1 MSIRNIGLCGLVA
14 LGAVV
19 AHQPASASV
28 VLMAG
33 LADHYALPTDPT
45 SPSPVHA
52 ANPALRCGTT
62 GPLPRKDFDD
72 TAIDSWV
79 CTSFDLTPYLGHIK
93 NATLEFNAKPG
104 DDTLSFNDTINLR
117 NNGGPSMYSAS
128 LAALSS
134 TTWLMADVGDTA
146 FSINITNLLPG
157 VTSLDFYIQDDTTV
171 DFVKLT
177 LDVPEPTSLLLVAAG
192 LAGIGLAKKRR
203 RPLGGKR

>member
-19 AHQPASASV
+19 AHQPVSASV

-33 LADHYALPTDPT
+33 LVDHYALPTDPT
-45 SPSPVHA
+45 SPSPVLA
-52 ANPALRCGTT
+52 ADPRLRCGTS
-62 GPLPRKDFDD
+62 GVLPRKDFDD
-72 TAIDSWV
+72 TSINRFV

-104 DDTLSFNDTINLR
+104 DDPLSFNDSINLI
-117 NNGGPSMYSAS
+117 NNGGAFLYSAG
-128 LAALSS
+128 LAALSG
-134 TTWLMADVGDTA
+134 TTWLMPVGDTA
-146 FSINITNLLPG
+146 FSINITNLLPS

-177 LDVPEPTSLLLVAAG
+177 LDVPEPTSLFLVAAG
-192 LAGIGLAKKRR
+192 LAGFGLAKKRG
-203 RPLGGKR
+203 RPPGGKR

>member
-45 SPSPVHA
+45 SPSPVLA
-52 ANPALRCGTT
+52 ADPRLRCGTS
-62 GPLPRKDFDD
+62 GVLPRKDFDD
-72 TAIDSWV
+72 TAINRYV

-93 NATLEFNAKPG
+93 NAILEFNAKPG
-104 DDTLSFNDTINLR
+104 GGQSDNDAINLI
-117 NNGGPSMYSAS
+117 NNGGAFLYSAS
-128 LAALSS
+128 LAALSI
-134 TTWLMADVGDTA
+134 TDWLMADVGDTA

-177 LDVPEPTSLLLVAAG
+177 LDVPEPTSLFLVAAG
-192 LAGIGLAKKRR
+192 LAGFGLAKKRG
-203 RPLGGKR
+203 RPPGGKR

>member
-33 LADHYALPTDPT
+33 LADHYALPTDPS

-52 ANPALRCGTT
+52 ADPRLRCGTT
-62 GPLPRKDFDD
+62 GALPRKDFDD
-72 TAIDSWV
+72 TAINRYV

-93 NATLEFNAKPG
+93 NAILEFNAKPG
-104 DDTLSFNDTINLR
+104 GGQSDNDAVNLI
-117 NNGGPSMYSAS
+117 NNGGAFLYSAS
-128 LAALSS
+128 LATLSG
-134 TTWLMADVGDTA
+134 TTWLMPVGDTA
-146 FSINITNLLPG
+146 FSINITNLLPS